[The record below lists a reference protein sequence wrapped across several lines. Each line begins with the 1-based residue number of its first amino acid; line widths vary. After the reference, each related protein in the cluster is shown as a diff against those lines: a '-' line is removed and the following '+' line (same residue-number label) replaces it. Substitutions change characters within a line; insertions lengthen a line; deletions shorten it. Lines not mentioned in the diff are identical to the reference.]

1 LDRAFLRAY
10 GKLLDFLDK
19 AVVVMGVI
27 AMAGMTAVVV
37 AAIVWRYFFN
47 SPLIWTEEMAR
58 FLLIFICF
66 VGAIPMIT
74 RGGFGQVESL
84 IAKLSPR
91 KRRAMDVVINSMS
104 VIFTGVSSGLS
115 IYLVF
120 ISDAVTQQ
128 ITPALQ
134 IPMKA
139 VYTFMP
145 FGFVVMFLRETQLLI
160 LKMIPQAQRG
170 DGGGSA

>member
-1 LDRAFLRAY
+1 LDRGFLHAY

-19 AVVVMGVI
+19 AVIAMGVI
-27 AMAGMTAVVV
+27 AMAGMSAVVV
-37 AAIVWRYFFN
+37 AAIVWRYFFD

-58 FLLIFICF
+58 FLLIFVCF
-66 VGAIPMIT
+66 VGAIPMIS

-91 KRRAMDVVINSMS
+91 KRRLMDVVNNGMS
-104 VIFTGVSSGLS
+104 VVFTGVSSGLS

-160 LKMIPQAQRG
+160 LKLIPQAWMG
-170 DGGGSA
+170 DEGGPA

>member
-1 LDRAFLRAY
+1 MDRGFLHAY

-19 AVVVMGVI
+19 AVIAMGVI
-27 AMAGMTAVVV
+27 AMAGMSAVVV
-37 AAIVWRYFFN
+37 AAIVWRYFFD

-58 FLLIFICF
+58 FLLIFVCF
-66 VGAIPMIT
+66 VGAIPMVS

-91 KRRAMDVVINSMS
+91 KRRLMDVVNNGMS
-104 VIFTGVSSGLS
+104 VVFTGVSSGLS

-160 LKMIPQAQRG
+160 LKLIPQAWMG
-170 DGGGSA
+170 DEGGPA

>member
-1 LDRAFLRAY
+1 MERGFLRAY
-10 GKLLDFLDK
+10 GKLLDFVDK
-19 AVVVMGVI
+19 AVIIMGAI
-27 AMAGMTAVVV
+27 AVAGMSIVVV
-37 AAIVWRYFFN
+37 AAIVSRYFFD
-47 SPLIWTEEMAR
+47 SPLIWTEEMGR

-84 IAKLSPR
+84 IAKLSPQ
-91 KRRAMDVVINSMS
+91 KRRLMDIVINIMS

-120 ISDAVTQQ
+120 ISVAVTQQ

-139 VYTFMP
+139 IYTFMP
-145 FGFVVMFLRETQLLI
+145 FGFVVMFLRESQLLI
-160 LKMIPQAQRG
+160 LKLVPQTRTE
-170 DGGGSA
+170 DEGGPA